1 MIVLK
6 LLRWIKGYV
15 DFAGQGNFP
24 ERFINISTKLN
35 VQMWNVKGGDKVIS
49 GSMNLKD
56 YMNIRN
62 VAKKSSVRLQV
73 TKRYGLPF
81 IINRNKKR
89 AGLLIGAVCFL
100 AILKIFSMF
109 IWSVEINGN
118 NKLSEALIKE
128 VMAQNGVDIGGYKG
142 RLDIPQIE
150 RTATVALSNVSW
162 ISINIVGTTAFVEI
176 KESEVNPE
184 IIDTKTPCNLKAKC
198 DAKIIRIDVS
208 KGVAETVSGDYVV
221 KGQLLVNAVA
231 EDAFGNSYLNHAQ
244 AKVYA
249 ETHQKI
255 SFDINNNATV
265 SIPYEIASERKKLKV
280 LGAELPIT
288 FSAISSKNTFKQC
301 STEEVTI
308 LGNKVPLW
316 VNTEKWYTYAQIPIY
331 MNDELIERASK
342 KKILFLELFA
352 LNDKKI
358 LTKTVSKNKID
369 SGYEFDVNY
378 TCEEDIAVEESI
390 SVEN

>member
-6 LLRWIKGYV
+6 LLRWFKGYV
-15 DFAGQGNFP
+15 NFAGEANFP
-24 ERFINISTKLN
+24 ERFINLSTKMSI
-35 VQMWNVKGGDKVIS
+35 QMWNVKGGDKLIS

-62 VAKKSSVRLQV
+62 IAKKSAMHLRVIERH
-73 TKRYGLPF
+73 GLPF

-100 AILKIFSMF
+100 VILKILSMF

-118 NKLSEALIKE
+118 NKLSEAFIKE
-128 VMAQNGVDIGGYKG
+128 VIAQNGVYIGSYK
-142 RLDIPQIE
+142 RKLDIPQIE
-150 RTATVALSNVSW
+150 RTATVSLSNVSW
-162 ISINIVGTTAFVEI
+162 ISINVVGTTAFVEI
-176 KESEVNPE
+176 KEREVNPE

-208 KGVAETVSGDYVV
+208 KGVAEVVSGDYVV
-221 KGQLLVNAVA
+221 QGQLLVNAVA
-231 EDAFGNSYLNHAQ
+231 EDAFGNTYINHAQ
-244 AKVYA
+244 AKIYA
-249 ETHQKI
+249 ETHKKI
-255 SFDINNNATV
+255 SFGIHNNNTV
-265 SIPYEIASERKKLKV
+265 NIPKEIAGERKKLKI
-280 LGAELPIT
+280 LGTEIPIT
-288 FSAISSKNTFKQC
+288 FSAVSSKNAFKQC
-301 STEEVTI
+301 STEEITF

-316 VNTEKWYTYAQIPIY
+316 INTEKWYTYSQISMY
-331 MNDELIERASK
+331 LNDEMLEKASEK
-342 KKILFLELFA
+342 RIAFLELFA

-358 LTKTVSKNKID
+358 LEKTVSKNKID

-390 SVEN
+390 TVEN